1 MKLKIR
7 ARVVCYGLTAIA
19 LVCAST
25 SCASNSTAERSAN
38 ETAAA
43 PAPPPSSTVVTP
55 AELVAQAVQLYAQ
68 RDDLAR
74 VREGLAKLRGAR
86 AAEPN
91 NYEAAWQASKL
102 NYYLGD
108 NTTNEEERDKAFE
121 DGVEAARA
129 AVKLQPEKPDGHF
142 WLGANLGGQAK
153 VSVLSGM
160 ADTDEIRQEMETVIK
175 LDEGYLSGS
184 AHMALGQVYLETP
197 RMMGGD
203 AKKAVEQ
210 MEKGL
215 KFGETNALLRLRL
228 AEAYLA
234 VDRKAD
240 ARKQLDIILN
250 MTPDQNYLPEHKKA
264 VAEAR
269 KLLEKTA

>member
-1 MKLKIR
+1 MKLKIT
-7 ARVVCYGLTAIA
+7 ARSVCLCLMTVAII
-19 LVCAST
+19 CAST
-25 SCASNSTAERSAN
+25 SCASQSTAEKTAN
-38 ETAAA
+38 ETQ
-43 PAPPPSSTVVTP
+43 PAPPATVVTP
-55 AELVAQAVQLYAQ
+55 AELVAQADQLYAQ

-86 AAEPN
+86 AADPN

-102 NYYLGD
+102 SYYLGD
-108 NTTNEEERDKAFE
+108 NTTNEDERDKAFE
-121 DGVEAARA
+121 DGVEAGRA

-160 ADTDEIRQEMETVIK
+160 ADTDEIREEMETVLK

-184 AHMALGQVYLETP
+184 AYMALGQVYLELP

-203 AKKAVEQ
+203 PKKAVEQ

-250 MTPDQNYLPEHKKA
+250 MTPDPKYMPEHKRA
-264 VAEAR
+264 VTEAR

>member
-1 MKLKIR
+1 MKLKIT
-7 ARVVCYGLTAIA
+7 ARVVGLCLIVAA
-19 LVCAST
+19 LVCAAT
-25 SCASNSTAERSAN
+25 SCASNSTAEKAAG
-38 ETAAA
+38 ETTT
-43 PAPPPSSTVVTP
+43 APPPPAVTP
-55 AELVAQAVQLYAQ
+55 AELVAQADQLYAQ

-74 VREGLAKLRGAR
+74 VREGLGKLRGAR
-86 AAEPN
+86 AADPN
-91 NYEAAWQASKL
+91 NYEAAWQAAKL

-108 NTTNEEERDKAFE
+108 NTTKEEERDKAFE
-121 DGVEAARA
+121 DGVEAGRA
-129 AVKLQPEKPDGHF
+129 SIKLRPEKPEGHF
-142 WLGANLGGQAK
+142 WLAANLGGQAK

-160 ADTDEIRQEMETVIK
+160 ADTDEIRQEMETVLK

-184 AHMALGQVYLETP
+184 AYMALGQVYLESP

-203 AKKAVEQ
+203 PKKAVEL

-215 KFGETNALLRLRL
+215 KFGETNVLLRLRL

-240 ARKQLDIILN
+240 ARKQLDNILK
-250 MTPDQNYLPEHKKA
+250 MTPDPNYMPEHKKA
-264 VAEAR
+264 VAEAS

>member
-1 MKLKIR
+1 MKLRIMVR
-7 ARVVCYGLTAIA
+7 AFCFYLMSAA
-19 LVCAST
+19 LVCVST
-25 SCASNSTAERSAN
+25 SCSSPSTAEKSAN
-38 ETAAA
+38 ETNTQ
-43 PAPPPSSTVVTP
+43 PPSVVTP
-55 AELVAQAVQLYAQ
+55 AELIAQADQLYAQ

-74 VREGLAKLRGAR
+74 IREGLGKLRGAR

-91 NYEAAWQASKL
+91 NYEVAWRASKL

-108 NTTNEEERDKAFE
+108 NTTNEAERDKAFE
-121 DGVEAARA
+121 DGVDAGRA
-129 AVKLQPEKPDGHF
+129 AIKLQPEKPEGHF

-160 ADTDEIRQEMETVIK
+160 ADTEEIRQEMETVLK

-184 AHMALGQVYLETP
+184 AYMALGQVYLESP

-203 AKKAVEQ
+203 PKKAVEY

-215 KFGETNALLRLRL
+215 KFGEKNPVLHLRL

-240 ARKQLDIILN
+240 ARKQLDTVLS
-250 MTPDQNYLPEHKKA
+250 MTPDPDYLPEHKKA
-264 VAEAR
+264 MAEAR
-269 KLLEKTA
+269 KLLDKTA

>member
-1 MKLKIR
+1 MAVTLI
-7 ARVVCYGLTAIA
+7 CA
-19 LVCAST
+19 LASC
-25 SCASNSTAERSAN
+25 SSQSTAEKAAN
-38 ETAAA
+38 ETEPSA
-43 PAPPPSSTVVTP
+43 PSTVSP
-55 AELVAQAVQLYAQ
+55 AELVAQADQLYAQ

-86 AAEPN
+86 AADPN

-121 DGVEAARA
+121 DGVEAGRQ
-129 AVKLQPEKPDGHF
+129 AVKLQPEKAEGHF

-153 VSVLSGM
+153 VSVLSGL
-160 ADTDEIRQEMETVIK
+160 ADTDEIRQEMETVLK

-184 AHMALGQVYLETP
+184 AYMALGQVYLESP

-203 AKKAVEQ
+203 PKKAVEY

-215 KFGETNALLRLRL
+215 KLGETNVLLRLRL

-240 ARKQLDIILN
+240 ARKQLDFILN
-250 MTPDQNYLPEHKKA
+250 VTPDPNYMPEHKKA
-264 VAEAR
+264 QAEAR
-269 KLLEKTA
+269 KLLDKTA